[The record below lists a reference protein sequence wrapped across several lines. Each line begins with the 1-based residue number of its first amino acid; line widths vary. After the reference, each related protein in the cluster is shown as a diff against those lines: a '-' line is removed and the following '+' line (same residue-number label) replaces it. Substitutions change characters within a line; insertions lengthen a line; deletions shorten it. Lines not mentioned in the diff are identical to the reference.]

1 MVGLKELAK
10 NLVTDALIS
19 GDSSQ
24 VPSSGEKK
32 RKQKR
37 CGTGFRAGL
46 KSIVM
51 QQQHQ
56 TRENAYF
63 SFASYWFKS
72 GAYVRCS

>member
-1 MVGLKELAK
+1 MVGLKELA
-10 NLVTDALIS
+10 NDLVTDALIS

-32 RKQKR
+32 RKQKC

-51 QQQHQ
+51 QQP
-56 TRENAYF
+56 RESAYF